1 MEMIEAL
8 VVFILILLA
17 IFLLVSFYEIILILI
32 GILLFGWGLERNNNS
47 AKNLISIFGA
57 LVLFTGIGMLFV
69 DSDEPNQDKDVV
81 QSEPQIKEEVEET
94 EKLEPKTAVETPP
107 AADVEEVVDEEEVVV
122 EEPEE
127 PEEPAD
133 EASSAVKMACAD
145 FDSHE
150 EVFEYWYSNGYS
162 ADNDPHDLDE
172 DANGIPC
179 DSIDSM
185 NQIGSPAKSNPSIY
199 YDNCAAVRSAGKAPI
214 RSGDAGYGSHLDRDG
229 DGIACEPY

>member
-1 MEMIEAL
+1 MIEAL

-17 IFLLVSFYEIILILI
+17 IFLFVSFYEIILILI
-32 GILLFGWGLERNNNS
+32 GMLIFGWGLERNNNS

-69 DSDEPNQDKDVV
+69 ESDEPNQSEDVV
-81 QSEPQIKEEVEET
+81 QSEPQNKEDVQKTEET
-94 EKLEPKTAVETPP
+94 EPETATEAPP
-107 AADVEEVVDEEEVVV
+107 AKEVITEEEVVV

-127 PEEPAD
+127 PAD
-133 EASSAVKMACAD
+133 AASFTSKMECAD

-150 EVFEYWYSNGYS
+150 EVLEYWYSNGYS
-162 ADNDPHDLDE
+162 ADNDPHNLDE

-179 DSIDSM
+179 DSMDSI
-185 NQIGSPAKSNPSIY
+185 NQVGSPEQSNSSIY
-199 YDNCAAVRSAGKAPI
+199 YDNCAAVRSAGVAPI
-214 RSGDAGYGSHLDRDG
+214 RTGDAGYGSHLDRDG

>member
-1 MEMIEAL
+1 MIESL

-17 IFLLVSFYEIILILI
+17 IFLFVSFYEIILIII
-32 GILLFGWGLERNNNS
+32 GILIFGWGLERNNNS

-69 DSDEPNQDKDVV
+69 DSDEPNQAEDVV
-81 QSEPQIKEEVEET
+81 QTEPQIKEDVEEK
-94 EKLEPKTAVETPP
+94 EKLEPETAVETPP
-107 AADVEEVVDEEEVVV
+107 VEDVEEVVQEEKVVV

-133 EASSAVKMACAD
+133 EATPPPKLECAD

-150 EVFEYWYSNGYS
+150 EVLEYWYSNGYS

-179 DSIDSM
+179 DSMDSI
-185 NQIGSPAKSNPSIY
+185 NQVGSPEQSNSSIY